1 MGANTLNK
9 TATPAELPPVAA
21 EPTIA
26 VANASKSTWHTMLEN
41 PLQSLL
47 TALVVALLA
56 FSFTS
61 FNINI
66 GRLDNRINRL
76 DDSIATLDNKLD
88 GMNLRLTALI
98 AHLGSEPPTKLT

>member
-1 MGANTLNK
+1 
-9 TATPAELPPVAA
+9 
-21 EPTIA
+21 
-26 VANASKSTWHTMLEN
+26 MLEN
-41 PLQSLL
+41 PFQSLL
-47 TALVVALLA
+47 AALVVALLA

-98 AHLGSEPPTKLT
+98 AHLGATDQVNIATSPPATHP